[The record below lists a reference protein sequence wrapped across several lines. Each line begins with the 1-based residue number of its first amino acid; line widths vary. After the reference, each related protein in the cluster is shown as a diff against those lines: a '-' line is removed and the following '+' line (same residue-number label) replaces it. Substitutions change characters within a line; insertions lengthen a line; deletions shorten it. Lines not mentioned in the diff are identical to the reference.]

1 MLWLA
6 KQGLIPSIAISSL
19 VVLIFTCIM
28 KNKKTIGDDAMVNI
42 LKLTRNTVMEI
53 MFTMS
58 GNLAGGALLA
68 KVHY

>member
-1 MLWLA
+1 
-6 KQGLIPSIAISSL
+6 
-19 VVLIFTCIM
+19 M